1 MKNNKYSIS
10 IDYEACIG
18 CGLCNETAPKIFAT
32 DEQMKSKIL
41 DNAEIDEELLF
52 KAAEECAS
60 GAIIVIDN
68 ETGKKLWPKD
78 D

>member
-1 MKNNKYSIS
+1 MKGNKYSIT

-18 CGLCNETAPKIFAT
+18 CGLCNEIAPKIFT
-32 DEQMKSKIL
+32 SDEQMKSKII
-41 DNAEIDEELLF
+41 DNALIDEELLL

-60 GAIIVIDN
+60 GAIIIINN
-68 ETGKKLWPKD
+68 ETGEKIWPKD

>member
-1 MKNNKYSIS
+1 MKNNKYSVT
-10 IDYEACIG
+10 IDNEACIG
-18 CGLCNETAPKIFAT
+18 CGLCNESAPEIFAS
-32 DEQMKSKIL
+32 DEQMKSKARG
-41 DNAEIDEELLF
+41 DAVMDEKLLF

-68 ETGKKLWPKD
+68 ETGEKIWPKD